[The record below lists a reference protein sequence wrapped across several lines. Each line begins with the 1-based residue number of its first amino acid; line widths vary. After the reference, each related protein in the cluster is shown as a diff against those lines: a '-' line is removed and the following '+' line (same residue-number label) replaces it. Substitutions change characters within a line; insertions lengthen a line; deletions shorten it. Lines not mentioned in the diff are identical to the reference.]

1 MTSRVL
7 CRVSRLL
14 EQAAETGPVLGLDT
28 STQIASL
35 AIVAR
40 GRVAGFIA
48 VPVSS
53 HGASLPGVVDEL
65 LSSTCFKIRDLGAIA
80 VGIGPG
86 SFTGLRIGLSYAK
99 GLAMA
104 SGCALAGVPGFDAM
118 ALAAI
123 DSSNIELGS
132 LLAVVV
138 DARKNELY
146 AALYRVVADGLEK
159 LTEDLV
165 VTLEHLASR
174 ITEHI
179 SNEVMFI
186 GDSTAKDAAALV
198 SARGHRA
205 AVFETGTGTL
215 DMRGVSVAAIGAA
228 RFARGEMDRVA
239 SLEPLYIRAPEAT
252 FKPNL
257 KSPAGIGTEGVWSIE
272 RKNSFGN
279 I

>member
-1 MTSRVL
+1 
-7 CRVSRLL
+7 
-14 EQAAETGPVLGLDT
+14 
-28 STQIASL
+28 
-35 AIVAR
+35 
-40 GRVAGFIA
+40 
-48 VPVSS
+48 
-53 HGASLPGVVDEL
+53 LPGVVDEL
-65 LSSTCFKIRDLGAIA
+65 LSSAGFTIRDLAAIA

-104 SGCALAGVPGFDAM
+104 SGCALTGVPGFDAM

-123 DSSNIELGS
+123 DDLNLEIGR

-138 DARKNELY
+138 DARKNEVY
-146 AALYRVVADGLEK
+146 ATLYRVGADGLEK

-165 VTLEHLASR
+165 VTLEQLASR
-174 ITEHI
+174 ITEQSTKNI
-179 SNEVMFI
+179 TFI

-198 SARGHRA
+198 NARGHRA
-205 AVFETGTGTL
+205 AVFETGTL
-215 DMRGVSVAAIGAA
+215 DMRGVSIAAIGAA
-228 RFARGEMDRVA
+228 RFARGEMDRVS
-239 SLEPLYIRAPEAT
+239 SLEPLYIRTSEAT

-257 KSPAGIGTEGVWSIE
+257 KSPASIGTEGVWSIE

>member
-14 EQAAETGPVLGLDT
+14 EQAAETGPILGLDT

-40 GRVAGFIA
+40 GQVCGRVA
-48 VPVSS
+48 VPVRS
-53 HGASLPGVVDEL
+53 HGAALPGVVDNL
-65 LSSTCFKIRDLGAIA
+65 LSSAGFKIRDLSAIA

-123 DSSNIELGS
+123 HTADIEVGR
-132 LLAVVV
+132 LLAIVV
-138 DARKNELY
+138 DARKNEVY

-165 VTLEHLASR
+165 ITLEHLASR
-174 ITEHI
+174 ISEDVT
-179 SNEVMFI
+179 FI

-198 SARGHRA
+198 GMKGHGA
-205 AVFETGTGTL
+205 AVFETGTL

-257 KSPAGIGTEGVWSIE
+257 KNPAGIGTEGVWSIE

>member
-1 MTSRVL
+1 
-7 CRVSRLL
+7 
-14 EQAAETGPVLGLDT
+14 
-28 STQIASL
+28 
-35 AIVAR
+35 
-40 GRVAGFIA
+40 
-48 VPVSS
+48 
-53 HGASLPGVVDEL
+53 LPSVVDEL
-65 LSSTCFKIRDLGAIA
+65 LSSTGFKIRDLSAIA

-99 GLAMA
+99 GVAMA

-123 DSSNIELGS
+123 DAANIEVGG
-132 LLAVVV
+132 LLTVVV
-138 DARKNELY
+138 DARKNEVY

-165 VTLEHLASR
+165 ITLEHLASL
-174 ITEHI
+174 ITED
-179 SNEVMFI
+179 VTFI

-198 SARGHRA
+198 STKGHTV
-205 AVFETGTGTL
+205 AVFETGTL

-239 SLEPLYIRAPEAT
+239 SLEPLYIRTPEAT

-257 KSPAGIGTEGVWSIE
+257 KNPAGIGTEGVWSIE

>member
-1 MTSRVL
+1 L

-14 EQAAETGPVLGLDT
+14 EQAAETGPILGLDT

-40 GRVAGFIA
+40 GRVAGSMA

-53 HGASLPGVVDEL
+53 HGAALPGVVDDL
-65 LSSTCFKIRDLGAIA
+65 LSSAGFRIRDLAAIA

-123 DSSNIELGS
+123 NNNDIEVGR

-138 DARKNELY
+138 DARKNEVY
-146 AALYRVVADGLEK
+146 ATLYRVVADGLEK

-165 VTLEHLASR
+165 VTLEQLASR
-174 ITEHI
+174 ITESI
-179 SNEVMFI
+179 TDEVMLI

-198 SARGHRA
+198 SASGHRA
-205 AVFETGTGTL
+205 AVFETGTL
-215 DMRGVSVAAIGAA
+215 DMRGISVAAIGAA

>member
-35 AIVAR
+35 AVVAR
-40 GRVAGFIA
+40 GRVAGRVA
-48 VPVSS
+48 VPVTS
-53 HGASLPGVVDEL
+53 HGAALPGVVDEL
-65 LSSTCFKIRDLGAIA
+65 LSSAGFKIRDLGAIA

-123 DSSNIELGS
+123 DTADIPVGRLV
-132 LLAVVV
+132 AVVV

-174 ITEHI
+174 ITEDI
-179 SNEVMFI
+179 TFI
-186 GDSTAKDAAALV
+186 GDSKAKDAAASV
-198 SARGHRA
+198 SRKGHRA
-205 AVFETGTGTL
+205 AVFETGTL

-228 RFARGEMDRVA
+228 RFARGEMDPVA

-257 KSPAGIGTEGVWSIE
+257 KNPASIGTEGVWNIE
-272 RKNSFGN
+272 RKNSFGS